1 MASIKLTFY
10 KGVPFD
16 VNNENVLLGNSSYSE
31 NTFEDFLTNYEINS
45 YPIGVEKFA
54 IEGTDENGM
63 VDVDLSLEPY
73 NANYL
78 KVEQFLDDGIIL
90 TKYFFIDSYLMLAP
104 KTFRIYVNI
113 DIWATYCRK
122 IETQVRNA
130 LVAQATSFPLPYGVS
145 ERLSPTTSASS
156 SVSKTVLVS
165 GEYRIVFH
173 FTSGLYGELA
183 VVSKDEFTKN
193 QAYEEALKMTSFS
206 ELKIV
211 DATGIN
217 YPINGIDCF
226 VVPSEFIGNISQFA
240 STSILYFTQE
250 SVSTIQSPQFYS
262 LSKIEVTPQTPIIY
276 SNEFEFSVKPEESKI
291 TWVSTGNVSV
301 QLPFNE
307 KTYYGSIRVAIKN
320 DIGIELYINNQFFN
334 ILDDYKVNIAI
345 SEFASWYSQN
355 RNAESARKTNE
366 TLGIIGSGLGLVGS
380 LASGNVLGTIGSG
393 LNLLQTVQGQRT
405 NDAVIQDRQN
415 APLRLGSDT
424 NQILKIDKTNGLAKF
439 EIQPD
444 NYYEMKKYNQ
454 YYGYIGN
461 QLLASVPYKI
471 MNYDDRF
478 AYYRCETMEI
488 QGEFSMSIK
497 NRIKEMFSSGI
508 RVWQHAKHYLDSFN
522 NKLTQEEIDN
532 LGV

>member
-16 VNNENVLLGNSSYSE
+16 VNNENVLLGNSSYTG
-31 NTFEDFLTNYEINS
+31 NTFEDFLSNYEINS
-45 YPIGVEKFA
+45 YPISVEKFA

-78 KVEQFLDDGIIL
+78 KVVQIFDDGVIL

-130 LVAQATSFPLPYGVS
+130 LVAQATSFPLPYGIK
-145 ERLSPTTSASS
+145 EKMTPTTS
-156 SVSKTVLVS
+156 KTNYIEKSILVNQL
-165 GEYRIVFH
+165 YRLIVH
-173 FTSGLYGELA
+173 FSSGLKGELS
-183 VVSKDEFTKN
+183 VVSTEEFSIGV
-193 QAYEEALKMTSFS
+193 AYEKGLVISRLAFAKF
-206 ELKIV
+206 
-211 DATGIN
+211 DN
-217 YPINGIDCF
+217 
-226 VVPSEFIGNISQFA
+226 GNISQAFDTYDVFIVPSQFIGDLSYLTLSQVYFA
-240 STSILYFTQE
+240 SE
-250 SVSTIQSPQFYS
+250 NDVVRSPNFYIIE
-262 LSKIEVTPQTPIIY
+262 KIVDTPVVHT
-276 SNEFEFSVKPEESKI
+276 NEFEFSVKPEESKI
-291 TWVSTGNVSV
+291 SWVSTGNVSV
-301 QLPFNE
+301 QLPFNDL
-307 KTYYGSIRVAIKN
+307 TYNGTVRLSIKN

-334 ILDDYKVNIAI
+334 ILDDFRINSSVSQFSAWYASNI
-345 SEFASWYSQN
+345 
-355 RNAESARKTNE
+355 NAESARKTNE
-366 TLGIIGSGLGLVGS
+366 TLGLIGSGLGIVGS
-380 LASGNVLGTIGSG
+380 VVSGNVLGTLGAG
-393 LNLLQTVQGQRT
+393 LNLVQTIQGQRT
-405 NDAVIQDRQN
+405 NDAIIQDRQN
-415 APLRLGSDT
+415 SPTKLISDT
-424 NQILKIDKTNGLAKF
+424 NQILTFNKTYGLALF
-439 EIQPD
+439 SISPD
-444 NYYEMKKYNQ
+444 NYFEMKKYNQ

-471 MNYDDRF
+471 MNYDTRF
-478 AYYRCETMEI
+478 VYYRCETMEI